1 MSSFGTG
8 TTTTGG
14 SSIVL
19 TAFEGTNGA
28 QAGTDGLVPGPAI
41 NQVGYLLGAG
51 GDWTL
56 EVLGGIALNDS
67 TNRVATTQFVQQVIA
82 NAALGGNANLG
93 ALLDVDLTIGGGLSD
108 GQFLQYDAN
117 TLKWENTTLTLSL
130 ISDVNL
136 AGLADGNTIVWDAN
150 AGEWIPGVGGGG
162 GGNVADLDDLGDV
175 AILNPIA
182 GHFLV
187 HDGAGNFANRL
198 ISTADLSDS
207 ANIALLNAVQ
217 TFSGDVAFT
226 ADVDL
231 TGAVTDVVTQGAGN
245 NTTLAASTA
254 FVQQEITALNLGTAS
269 QSNVG
274 DFLASNAGVGD
285 LSNVT
290 LGALAVDQ
298 FLVYTGAVNG
308 FENQTISSS
317 ILTDSANIALL
328 NANQTFTGTIEATTQ
343 NANDNSTKIATTEY
357 TDRQVSDSITALNLG
372 TASQNDTGDFLASN
386 AGINDL
392 SDVSTAGVVNGNV
405 LSYNNG
411 SWAPTAPAVTY
422 TDEEARNA
430 SGTAL
435 ANGVH
440 TGISFVNDDPNDRIN
455 ATVSLGGFSVDALSD
470 VDTTTNAPAVGEVL
484 KWNGANFVPSADTG
498 KTQEEI
504 EDIVGAM
511 VSGNTETGIT
521 VTYSDNAGNAGKL
534 DFVVDDTVVDL
545 LATNQTV
552 TGNKT
557 FTGDVDLT
565 GATATASTQALGNN
579 TTSLATT
586 AFVQNEITDLDLANT
601 YQGLNARLTDI
612 SGLAPT
618 DNNFIVGDGNNF
630 TLETPTDAIT
640 SLGMGVAQNDLLIG
654 SGANTFTTIATT
666 AGSRSFLASDA
677 GLDDL
682 ADVTLGGLA
691 LAEGQVLRVSA
702 DNTTLINAVLS
713 FGDLSGTGNVVQTD
727 AGATFGAFAYDFT
740 GATSISVP
748 APTQNAHAST
758 KLYVDNEITTLSGQ
772 VQPLEAT
779 LTGLAALAPVDGDI
793 IIATGND
800 TFGVVNISANI
811 ETFLGSTGSVGA
823 LSDVALDGNQAGNA
837 DHFLVSDGNGGFVNQ
852 TISTANLSN
861 SANVVLNNANA
872 TFGAVTI
879 DATLATLSVKAP
891 VQDAHAATKKYVDDS
906 IVNAGGV
913 TKLDDLS
920 DVAINQAGRADA
932 QILVLT
938 FSNDADDTNDEFK
951 NVSLSGDVTITNAGV
966 ASISNGAV
974 DTLQLANDA
983 VTTDK
988 ILNGNVT
995 EAKLAND
1002 AVTTDKILNANVT
1015 EAKIANDAVTTD
1027 KILNGNVTNAKLAN
1041 TDVTV
1046 GSTAIS
1052 LGGTSTT
1059 LSGMTSIDFTNA
1071 DATIGASMTTN
1082 NGNPT
1087 VLTLGGAG
1095 SQVTITG
1102 DLLVS
1107 GTTTTI
1113 DVANLNVEDQI
1124 ISLNNGVQNANA
1136 DDIGLFLDRGTSDPA
1151 MVFWDEGDDT
1161 FKVATHTGVV
1171 DSTTS
1176 DFSGVAGLT
1185 LASLEAKTQAQGD
1198 NTTKVA
1204 TTAYVQT
1211 EIGNLASN
1219 LDDLTDVTIG
1229 LDGGNGVALANGQ
1242 LLKYDG
1248 NVFRNTTLSL
1258 DNLSDVTAGVA
1269 VAGQVL
1275 RNNGAGQ
1282 YVNTKLAHTDLS
1294 DHGDYAPLAS
1304 PNLTGNPTVPT
1315 QAAGNN
1321 TTRIASTEFVTTA
1334 VANFSNTLGTA
1345 SALDQ
1350 GDLLLSA
1357 NNLNDLANVATAR
1370 TNLGLGTASV
1380 EDAGTGA
1387 GEVLLL
1393 AQANTLPA
1401 LSGANLTSLG
1411 SVSLHSDVNVTGAGL
1426 ATGQTLR
1433 YNAVTSEFENTKL
1446 ASTDLSDTADVVRIS
1461 ANQTLT
1467 GATRAT
1473 TQAANDNSTLLATT
1487 AFVQQEIG
1495 NASVGDL
1502 TDVAL
1507 ANVQAGEVLKWDG
1520 ADFANTTLSSN
1531 DISDAGTAITRDA
1544 GTGAGEV
1551 LLLTD
1556 ANKLPALDGTNLTGV
1571 VMEANNLSDLANV
1584 ATART
1589 NLGLGSASTL
1599 DQGDVLLSA
1608 NNLNDLANAGTARNN
1623 LGLTSTATTAITAL
1637 LQVANALSE
1646 IANAGTQANAR
1657 ANLGLGTAATQ
1668 AVTSLLQVAN
1678 NLSEIANAGAGAQAT
1693 ARTNLGLGSASV
1705 EDAGVGANQV
1715 LKLDANAEMPSI
1727 DKLNDVTLAALADN
1741 EVLKSNNGVFE
1752 NVAFTS
1758 TNLNDTADLV
1768 RQADIGTSASQ
1779 DVGVANGDVVQLG
1792 ANGLPAISGENLTA
1806 LGSVGTHSDVD
1817 LAGVADGDSL
1827 VWNAVAGSFEP
1838 GAPNG
1843 GAGITLEQ
1851 ARDVAG
1857 VALEDGVHTGA
1868 TTITFTNDDANDRI
1882 NLDLEIE
1889 TSNLTD
1895 ISANAPSDGQI
1906 LKYNNANSV
1915 YEPVTLEGTTAGK
1928 VPVLSSPTLENSGVT
1943 AELVVYGR
1951 IIETIDYGSVAE
1963 AFDPNNDWALDFNG
1977 TGFNDAVVYA
1987 NEDYGVLV
1995 G

>member
-8 TTTTGG
+8 ATTTGS

-19 TAFEGTNGA
+19 TAFLGTNGV

-56 EVLGGIALNDS
+56 EVLGGIAIADS
-67 TNRVATTQFVQQVIA
+67 SNRVATTQFVQQVVA

-93 ALLDVDLTIGGGLSD
+93 ALLDVDLTAGAGLVD
-108 GQFLQYDAN
+108 DQFLQYNVN
-117 TLKWENTTLTLSL
+117 TLKWENTTLTLGL

-136 AGLADGNTIVWDAN
+136 AGLADGNTIVWDAV
-150 AGEWIPGVGGGG
+150 AGEWVVGAGGGG
-162 GGNVADLDDLGDV
+162 GGGATDLDDLNDV

-187 HDGAGNFANRL
+187 HNGAGNFVNRL

-217 TFSGDVAFT
+217 TFSADVTFT

-231 TGAVTDVVTQGAGN
+231 TGAVTDVATQVAGN
-245 NTTLAASTA
+245 NSTLVASTA

-269 QSNVG
+269 QNDAG

-290 LGALAVDQ
+290 LGALAQDQ

-308 FENQTISSS
+308 FENQTISSA

-343 NANDNSTKIATTEY
+343 NANDNSTKVATTEY
-357 TDRQVSDSITALNLG
+357 ADRQVSDSITALNLG

-440 TGISFVNDDPNDRIN
+440 TGISFVNDDANDRIN

-484 KWNGANFVPSADTG
+484 KWDGANFVPSADTG

-511 VSGNTETGIT
+511 VSGNTETGIS
-521 VTYSDNAGNAGKL
+521 VTYSDNAGGAGKI

-545 LATNQTV
+545 LATNQTI

-557 FTGDVDLT
+557 YTGAVDLT
-565 GATATASTQALGNN
+565 GATATASTQVLGNN

-630 TLETPTDAIT
+630 TLEAPTDVIT

-666 AGSRSFLASDA
+666 AGSRSFLASNA

-682 ADVTLGGLA
+682 ADVTLGGVA
-691 LAEGQVLRVSA
+691 LAEGQVLRVSN

-740 GATSISVP
+740 GATSVSVP
-748 APTQNAHAST
+748 APTQNTHAST
-758 KLYVDNEITTLSGQ
+758 KLYVDTQ
-772 VQPLEAT
+772 VATAQPLEAT
-779 LTGLAALAPVDGDI
+779 LTGLANLAPVDGDL

-800 TFGVVNISANI
+800 TFGVVNISANV

-837 DHFLVSDGNGGFVNQ
+837 NHFLVSDGNGGFVNQ

-861 SANVVLNNANA
+861 SANLVVNDANT
-872 TFGAVTI
+872 TFGAVAI

-891 VQDAHAATKKYVDDS
+891 VQDAHVATKKYVDDS
-906 IVNAGGV
+906 IVDAGGV
-913 TKLDDLS
+913 TKLDNLS

-938 FSNDADDTNDEFK
+938 FSDDADDTNDEFK

-995 EAKLAND
+995 
-1002 AVTTDKILNANVT
+1002 
-1015 EAKIANDAVTTD
+1015 
-1027 KILNGNVTNAKLAN
+1027 NAKLAN
-1041 TDVTV
+1041 TDVTI

-1052 LGGTSTT
+1052 LGGASTT
-1059 LSGMTSIDFTNA
+1059 LSGMTGIDFTNA
-1071 DATIGASMTTN
+1071 NASIGANMTIQPGGASTE
-1082 NGNPT
+1082 
-1087 VLTLGGAG
+1087 LTLGGPG
-1095 SQVTITG
+1095 SLVYVSG
-1102 DLLVS
+1102 SLVVLSDLVVQ

-1113 DVANLNVEDQI
+1113 NTQNVDVADQV
-1124 ISLNNGVQNANA
+1124 ISLNNGVAGANA
-1136 DDIGLFLDRGTSDPA
+1136 SDIGFFLDRGTSDPA
-1151 MVFWDEGDDT
+1151 MMFWDEGDDA
-1161 FKVATHTGVV
+1161 FKVATHTGVI

-1185 LASLEAKTQAQGD
+1185 LATLEAKTQAQGD

-1258 DNLSDVTAGVA
+1258 DNLSDVTTGVA
-1269 VAGQVL
+1269 LDGQVL

-1315 QAAGNN
+1315 QVAGNN
-1321 TTRIASTEFVTTA
+1321 TTRIASTAFVTTA
-1334 VANFSNTLGTA
+1334 VANFGNTLGTA

-1370 TNLGLGTASV
+1370 TNLGLGSASLV
-1380 EDAGTGA
+1380 DAGTGA

-1401 LSGANLTSLG
+1401 LSGANLTALG
-1411 SVSLHSDVNVTGAGL
+1411 SVGLHSDVNVTGAGL

-1473 TQAANDNSTLLATT
+1473 TQPANDSSTLLATT

-1507 ANVQAGEVLKWDG
+1507 ANVQAGDVLKWDG
-1520 ADFANTTLSSN
+1520 ADFVNTSLSSN
-1531 DISDAGTAITRDA
+1531 DISDAGSSITRDA

-1571 VMEANNLSDLANV
+1571 VMEANNLSDLAD
-1584 ATART
+1584 AGTART
-1589 NLGLGSASTL
+1589 NLGLGTASTL

-1608 NNLNDLANAGTARNN
+1608 NNLNDLANAGTARTN

-1657 ANLGLGTAATQ
+1657 TNLGLGTAATQ

-1705 EDAGVGANQV
+1705 ENAGTGANEV

-1727 DKLNDVTLAALADN
+1727 DKLNDVTLTNLANN

-1779 DVGVANGDVVQLG
+1779 DVGVANGNVVQLG
-1792 ANGLPAISGENLTA
+1792 ANGLPAVSGVNLTA
-1806 LGSVGTHSDVD
+1806 LGSIGTHSDVD
-1817 LAGVADGDSL
+1817 LTGVADGDTL
-1827 VWNAVAGSFEP
+1827 VWNAITSSFEP
-1838 GAPNG
+1838 DAPNG
-1843 GAGITLEQ
+1843 GIGITLEQ

-1895 ISANAPSDGQI
+1895 ISANAPTEGQI

-1977 TGFNDAVVYA
+1977 TGFNDAVTYA
-1987 NEDYGVLV
+1987 NEDYGVLI

>member
-108 GQFLQYDAN
+108 GQILQYDAN
-117 TLKWENTTLTLSL
+117 ALKWENTTLTLSL

-162 GGNVADLDDLGDV
+162 GGNVADLDDLTDV

-245 NTTLAASTA
+245 NSTLAASTA

-290 LGALAVDQ
+290 LGALAQDQ
-298 FLVYTGAVNG
+298 FLVYTGVANG

-343 NANDNSTKIATTEY
+343 NANDNSTKVATTEY
-357 TDRQVSDSITALNLG
+357 ADRQVSDSITALNLG

-511 VSGNTETGIT
+511 VSGNTETGIS

-586 AFVQNEITDLDLANT
+586 EFVQNEITDLDLANT

-630 TLETPTDAIT
+630 TLETPTDVIT

-666 AGSRSFLASDA
+666 AGSRSFLASNA

-691 LAEGQVLRVSA
+691 LAEGQVLRVSN

-713 FGDLSGTGNVVQTD
+713 FGDLSDTGNVVQTD

-758 KLYVDNEITTLSGQ
+758 KLYVDTQ
-772 VQPLEAT
+772 VATAQPLEAT

-800 TFGVVNISANI
+800 TFGVVNISANV

-872 TFGAVTI
+872 TFGAVAI

-906 IVNAGGV
+906 VVNAGGV

-920 DVAINQAGRADA
+920 DVAVNQAGRADA
-932 QILVLT
+932 QILVMT
-938 FSNDADDTNDEFK
+938 FSNDGDDTNDEFK

-1015 EAKIANDAVTTD
+1015 EAKLANEAVTTD
-1027 KILNGNVTNAKLAN
+1027 KILNGNVTNAKL
-1041 TDVTV
+1041 TDSEVTV

-1087 VLTLGGAG
+1087 VLTLGGLG

-1151 MVFWDEGDDT
+1151 MMFWDEGDDT
-1161 FKVATHTGVV
+1161 FKVATHTGVI

-1198 NTTKVA
+1198 NSTKVA

-1219 LDDLTDVTIG
+1219 LDGLTDVT
-1229 LDGGNGVALANGQ
+1229 LNAPVANHFLVSDGNGTFTNQTISTSNLSNSANIV
-1242 LLKYDG
+1242 L
-1248 NVFRNTTLSL
+1248 NNTNTTF
-1258 DNLSDVTAGVA
+1258 
-1269 VAGQVL
+1269 
-1275 RNNGAGQ
+1275 GANAYNFQ
-1282 YVNTKLAHTDLS
+1282 
-1294 DHGDYAPLAS
+1294 AS
-1304 PNLTGNPTVPT
+1304 TLTTST
-1315 QAAGNN
+1315 QA
-1321 TTRIASTEFVTTA
+1321 V
-1334 VANFSNTLGTA
+1334 
-1345 SALDQ
+1345 
-1350 GDLLLSA
+1350 
-1357 NNLNDLANVATAR
+1357 NDNSVNVATTAYVEAQIDNDIAALNLGNTYQAKDATLTALAGVNTVADKLIYADGVDSFATTDLTAFGRTLIANANASDAR
-1370 TNLGLGTASV
+1370 TDLGLVIGT
-1380 EDAGTGA
+1380 D
-1387 GEVLLL
+1387 VL
-1393 AQANTLPA
+1393 AY
-1401 LSGANLTSLG
+1401 G
-1411 SVSLHSDVNVTGAGL
+1411 S
-1426 ATGQTLR
+1426 
-1433 YNAVTSEFENTKL
+1433 
-1446 ASTDLSDTADVVRIS
+1446 
-1461 ANQTLT
+1461 
-1467 GATRAT
+1467 
-1473 TQAANDNSTLLATT
+1473 TT
-1487 AFVQQEIG
+1487 AF
-1495 NASVGDL
+1495 SR
-1502 TDVAL
+1502 
-1507 ANVQAGEVLKWDG
+1507 
-1520 ADFANTTLSSN
+1520 TLL
-1531 DISDAGTAITRDA
+1531 DDADAGTARTTLGLVIGTNVQAQDA
-1544 GTGAGEV
+1544 TLQSISALGTAADKIIYTTGVDTWAEATLSAYGRSLIAQGNEANIKAYLNLEIGTDVQAQDATLQSLSALGTGADKILYTTGVDTWAEANISAFG
-1551 LLLTD
+1551 LTLIDD
-1556 ANKLPALDGTNLTGV
+1556 ANAGTARTTLGLVIGTDVQAQDATLQSISALGTVANKIAYTTGVDTWAEADISAFGRTLIDDADAGAARTTLDLGNVSTLDTTITGGAGDNGKVVITDGDGKLGAIDGTNLTGV
-1571 VMEANNLSDLANV
+1571 VMEANNLSDLAD
-1584 ATART
+1584 AP
-1589 NLGLGSASTL
+1589 
-1599 DQGDVLLSA
+1599 
-1608 NNLNDLANAGTARNN
+1608 TARNN
-1623 LGLTSTATTAITAL
+1623 LGLGNVSTLDTTVAGGALDNGKVVIT
-1637 LQVANALSE
+1637 
-1646 IANAGTQANAR
+1646 
-1657 ANLGLGTAATQ
+1657 
-1668 AVTSLLQVAN
+1668 
-1678 NLSEIANAGAGAQAT
+1678 
-1693 ARTNLGLGSASV
+1693 
-1705 EDAGVGANQV
+1705 D
-1715 LKLDANAEMPSI
+1715 
-1727 DKLNDVTLAALADN
+1727 
-1741 EVLKSNNGVFE
+1741 
-1752 NVAFTS
+1752 
-1758 TNLNDTADLV
+1758 
-1768 RQADIGTSASQ
+1768 
-1779 DVGVANGDVVQLG
+1779 GDGKLG
-1792 ANGLPAISGENLTA
+1792 AIDGSNLTA
-1806 LGSVGTHSDVD
+1806 LGSVGLHSNVD
-1817 LAGVADGDSL
+1817 LTNLANGQGLVYDGNNFVPGTIPTTGV
-1827 VWNAVAGSFEP
+1827 
-1838 GAPNG
+1838 
-1843 GAGITLEQ
+1843 
-1851 ARDVAG
+1851 DVG
-1857 VALEDGVHTGA
+1857 ESPT
-1868 TTITFTNDDANDRI
+1868 
-1882 NLDLEIE
+1882 
-1889 TSNLTD
+1889 
-1895 ISANAPSDGQI
+1895 ISAQSISLNPNA
-1906 LKYNNANSV
+1906 
-1915 YEPVTLEGTTAGK
+1915 
-1928 VPVLSSPTLENSGVT
+1928 
-1943 AELVVYGR
+1943 LVGGDLVIYGR
-1951 IIETIDYGSVAE
+1951 VVEVIDYGSVDE
-1963 AFDPNNDWALDFNG
+1963 ALGVNDFSLDFG
-1977 TGFNDAVVYA
+1977 SVTDSVIYSE
-1987 NEDYGVLV
+1987 EDYGVLV
-1995 G
+1995 V